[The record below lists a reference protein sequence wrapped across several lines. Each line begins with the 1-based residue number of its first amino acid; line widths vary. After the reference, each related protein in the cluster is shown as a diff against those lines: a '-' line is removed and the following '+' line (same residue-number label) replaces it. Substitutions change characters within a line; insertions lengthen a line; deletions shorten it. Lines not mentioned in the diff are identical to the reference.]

1 MEKSQMEL
9 FIPSL
14 LAILIAAG
22 IVMFIL
28 PRLSPIILGILALVF
43 LVLAAY
49 SHYTFFGSEYQLST
63 WQLPLVN
70 YAPYILIGG
79 LVLFLIFFIVNFIGT
94 GSTEAAAPIQKMNE
108 AINRVANQIP
118 AAANNAMK
126 AVGLGGI
133 VGAQAANT
141 SANTN
146 TGFNPPPRPNNRGQ
160 EIPGYKNLRFSQ
172 I

>member
-1 MEKSQMEL
+1 MEL

-22 IVMFIL
+22 IVMFLL
-28 PRLSPIILGILALVF
+28 PRLSPVILGVVALIF

-49 SHYTFFGSEYQLST
+49 QHYTFFGSEYQLST

-70 YAPYILIGG
+70 YGPYLMIGG

-94 GSTEAAAPIQKMNE
+94 GQASATAPLQKMNE
-108 AINRVANQIP
+108 AVNRVANQLP
-118 AAANNAMK
+118 AAANNALK
-126 AVGLGGI
+126 AVGLGGP
-133 VGAQAANT
+133 VNTATPASPNAA
-141 SANTN
+141 AR
-146 TGFNPPPRPNNRGQ
+146 PPNAGQ
-160 EIPGYKNLRFSQ
+160 VPGYKNLRFSQ